1 MQSAFGHKAYL
12 ARYLVFKVRRGSLVP
27 GLFLTFSAKVDG
39 GKSLK
44 KFQVSD
50 FQIGRRL
57 GEFALTRKPY
67 FFPMRKKKK

>member
-1 MQSAFGHKAYL
+1 
-12 ARYLVFKVRRGSLVP
+12 LVP